1 MTGPDV
7 PAQDAPD
14 EPTAATIAAHRAALG
29 DAIFDWE
36 DRRDFDWATRGLI
49 HRGSEPAILT
59 AEGDIAWHH
68 EQFEAFLG
76 GHHPDT
82 AHRTVPASAPETV
95 HPSLWRHAILNN
107 YRGLFKVTDGVYQV
121 RGESL
126 ANVTF
131 VETDSGYIVIDPLTT
146 VEVAAYALD
155 LLFTHVGERPIVAVF
170 YSHTHSDH
178 FGGVKGMISEQ
189 DVAEGRVTVVA
200 SEGFTEWV
208 LKEQGLA
215 AEGMPSRNAYMYGE
229 NLDPSPTGIVDTG
242 LGQMIEGGEVTFIEP
257 TDIVGRNGHR
267 MTIDGVDIEFMFAP
281 GEAPTGMH
289 CYFPQFKVLHCAD
302 NCYMCLHNVYTI
314 RGAFPRDAMQW
325 SDSVARSMQFDDT
338 EFLVSGHNWPVFG
351 ADEIRTF
358 LRQQSDGIKYMHDQT
373 LRLMSNG
380 YVPAE
385 IANAIEFP
393 PALARLWHL
402 RGYYG
407 ALQHNVRGIYAYYL
421 GWYDGNPANLDELPP
436 RQLARRTLEYMG
448 GVDAVLAK
456 ARADF
461 DRGDYK
467 WVIHIL
473 DKVLWAEPDHAEARE
488 MAAAAH
494 TQLGYGAENPTWR
507 NAYLGA
513 AQELRTGLP
522 EPKNARVLR
531 DVLKGMS
538 PLLLLNALSVRLI
551 GPRANDL
558 AFTINWHMTD
568 TGQTCHSELT
578 NSVLV
583 HRDGPADDASV
594 TVNLPRAVLSELALD
609 QIDHSELADLGAV
622 IDGDGS
628 LIPELFAMLDDFPS
642 WFPIASHDPKP
653 GEEEILR

>member
-1 MTGPDV
+1 MSEPD
-7 PAQDAPD
+7 
-14 EPTAATIAAHRAALG
+14 AATSFTRKANAEALS
-29 DAIFDWE
+29 DPVFNWE

-49 HRGSEPAILT
+49 HRGGEPAILT
-59 AEGDIAWHH
+59 ADGDIAWHH
-68 EQFEAFLG
+68 EQFESFLAAPEG
-76 GHHPDT
+76 SRRPDT
-82 AHRTVPASAPETV
+82 APDTV
-95 HPSLWRHAILNN
+95 HPSLWRHAVLNN
-107 YRGLFKVTDGVYQV
+107 YRGLFKVTEGVYQV

-131 VETDSGYIVIDPLTT
+131 VETDRGYIVVDPLTT
-146 VEVAAYALD
+146 AEVAAYALD
-155 LLFTHVGERPIVAVF
+155 LLYSHVGRRPIVAMF

-189 DVAEGRVTVVA
+189 DVAAGRVMVVA
-200 SEGFTEWV
+200 PEGFTEWV

-229 NLDPSPTGIVDTG
+229 NLSPSPTGIVDTG

-257 TDIVGRNGHR
+257 TDLIGPDGGT
-267 MTIDGVDIEFMFAP
+267 MTIDGVDVEFMFAP
-281 GEAPTGMH
+281 GESPTGMH

-325 SDSVARSMQFDDT
+325 ADSVARSLQFEET

-351 ADEIRTF
+351 ADEIKAF

-436 RQLARRTLEYMG
+436 RRLARRTLEYMG
-448 GVDAVLAK
+448 GVDAVV
-456 ARADF
+456 ARARSDLE
-461 DRGDYK
+461 DGDYK

-473 DKVLWAEPDHAEARE
+473 DKVLWAHPDHREARE

-507 NAYLGA
+507 NAYLAA

-551 GPRANDL
+551 GPKANDL
-558 AFTINWHMTD
+558 TFTINWHMTD
-568 TGQTCHSELT
+568 TGETCHSELT

-583 HRDGPADDASV
+583 HRAGTAPGAET
-594 TVNLPRAVLSELALD
+594 TVRLPRSVLSELALD
-609 QIDHSELADLGAV
+609 QIGHAELGELGAE
-622 IDGDGS
+622 IDGDPS
-628 LIPELFAMLDDFPS
+628 VVTTLFAMLDDFPS
-642 WFPIASHDPKP
+642 WFPIAGHDPKP
-653 GEEEILR
+653 GEEAVLQ